1 MNDEPLQSLL
11 DTWYRDREV
20 PRPEVQTGVGRVM
33 ADVPQTRQRSRWW
46 PFPIFY
52 RRTQSPTATDLTD
65 TVKNQP
71 SHIPA
76 SNGHNPTVIGR
87 TSSMLS
93 PVKAITAGALVF
105 AIGGVLLIAQPFD
118 QRGASVPGAVTD
130 DEAAPNTEFT
140 AEWGFTSG
148 GCCVVVEPAS
158 DPRFAGAMSASIS
171 HAYHPFPDFLLDV
184 ASRALHVVN
193 DEGAW
198 RGVPSVVVFHPDGT
212 ESTTTQTFIGEGDYA
227 GSYAVADI
235 KSTPGAGG
243 GVELHGYIIEGEP
256 PAVE

>member
-1 MNDEPLQSLL
+1 MNDERMQSLL
-11 DTWYRDREV
+11 EEEFRAMDTAPDDVERSTREV
-20 PRPEVQTGVGRVM
+20 LQRKAHV
-33 ADVPQTRQRSRWW
+33 RQRSRWW
-46 PFPIFY
+46 PFPVLY
-52 RRTQSPTATDLTD
+52 RRTQSPTTNGTTHDHPGPNPAT
-65 TVKNQP
+65 
-71 SHIPA
+71 
-76 SNGHNPTVIGR
+76 NGHTPTVIGR
-87 TSSMLS
+87 TRSMFS

-105 AIGGVLLIAQPFD
+105 AIGGAFLIAQPFD
-118 QRGASVPGAVTD
+118 QQGASVPGAATD
-130 DEAAPNTEFT
+130 AQPATTNTEFT
-140 AEWGFTSG
+140 AEWGFTA

-158 DPRFAGAMSASIS
+158 DPRFAGTMSASVS

-212 ESTTTQTFIGEGDYA
+212 ESTTTQTFIGEGAYA

-256 PAVE
+256 PAID